1 MAGFARVAGMKLC
14 LAIIVGNEEAVIAR
28 FLESFKPIIS
38 SLAVVYNTGT
48 AEPDKTR
55 EEIKY
60 FCDKYDVRFFEAY
73 YDSTDFLHTDN
84 FGKARQMAW
93 DLAFESGEPFVMW
106 ADADDLL
113 PEETAQAI
121 LSDPGE
127 HDIYVLPYR
136 VQHNDDQIV
145 YRERIVRN
153 DGRSRWKYC
162 IHEQLEFTK
171 DSKAKLMHGAR
182 ILHSPLGEK
191 RSSHERNLNILHK
204 ATEDAGRN
212 FYYLQEQYFH
222 SNPKECQRY
231 AAAALTCPDL
241 SEVERYGVYL
251 NLAQLEN
258 SPKAKEWAS
267 MALVT
272 QSDRR
277 EALALLASYA
287 LVEKRWIDAHA
298 LATMMVSI
306 GKPALT
312 YWNLNHAWYGWKGRF
327 LYAQTLRGI
336 GKHEEAHELELD
348 AFIKEG
354 SRFSVI
360 HATYKRPAE
369 ALAIRDMWFSRA
381 DNPDAV
387 EYIFGLHSFDEKSI
401 PLKTYKHSICEHEGG
416 AKNYAAA
423 AAISNGHVLIQ
434 AQDDVYPPQGW
445 DTALWN
451 KLAGRKD
458 EPWFIATS
466 DGSRKDKL
474 VITSIM
480 TRPLMREWGHFIC
493 PEYKSIYVDNENTY
507 RAYKSGRVIE
517 ARDLV
522 FYHDHPFFNPNK
534 PWDETYAIENS
545 KENYEGDGAI
555 FARRNPEAATDG
567 IL

>member
-1 MAGFARVAGMKLC
+1 MKLC

-48 AEPDKTR
+48 AEPDSTR
-55 EEIKY
+55 DIV
-60 FCDKYDVRFFEAY
+60 YDWCLKNGICLLTSD
-73 YDSTDFLHTDN
+73 YDSTDFPHTDN

-93 DLAFESGEPFVMW
+93 DLANKSGNPFVMW

-113 PEETAQAI
+113 PKSTAQAI
-121 LSDPGE
+121 IADDGKY
-127 HDIYVLPYR
+127 DIYVLPYR
-136 VQHNDDQIV
+136 VQLNEDQIV
-145 YRERIVRN
+145 YRERIIRN

-171 DSKAKLMHGAR
+171 NSKAKLMHGAR

-231 AAAALTCPDL
+231 AAAALACPDL
-241 SEVERYGVYL
+241 GDIERYGIYL

-287 LVEKRWIDAHA
+287 LIEKRWLDAHS
-298 LATMMVSI
+298 LATMMNAL
-306 GKPALT
+306 GKPELT

-327 LYAQTLRGI
+327 LYAQTLRGV
-336 GKHEEAHELELD
+336 GKHEEANKLELD
-348 AFIKEG
+348 AFNKAG
-354 SRFSVI
+354 ARFSI
-360 HATYKRPAE
+360 MHATYKRPSE

-381 DNPDAV
+381 DNPDSV
-387 EYIFGLHSFDEKSI
+387 EYIFGLHSFDEKSV
-401 PLKTYKHSICEHEGG
+401 PLKTYKHSITEHEGA

-423 AAISNGHVLIQ
+423 AGISSGKVLIQ
-434 AQDDVYPPQGW
+434 AQDDIYPPQGW

-451 KLAGRKD
+451 KLDGRHD
-458 EPWFIATS
+458 QPWFVAVS
-466 DGSRKDKL
+466 DGFRKDKL
-474 VITSIM
+474 LVTSIM
-480 TRPLMREWGHFIC
+480 TRPYMEQMGYFIC
-493 PEYKSIYVDNENTY
+493 PEYKSLYVDTENTY
-507 RAYKSGRVIE
+507 RAYKNAQVIE

-522 FYHDHPFFNPNK
+522 FYHDHPFFNPKK
-534 PWDETYAIENS
+534 PWDETYETENS
-545 KENYEGDGAI
+545 KENYENDAAI
-555 FARRNPEAATDG
+555 FARRNPEAVKDG